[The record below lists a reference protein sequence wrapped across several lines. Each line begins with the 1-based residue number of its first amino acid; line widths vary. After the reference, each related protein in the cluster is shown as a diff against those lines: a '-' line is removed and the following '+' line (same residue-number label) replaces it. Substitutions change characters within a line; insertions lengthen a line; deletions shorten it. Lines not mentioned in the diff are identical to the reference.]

1 MSILKIITIKE
12 YKENIEILE
21 KIIEIISLKDSSEI
35 KILNEIKMLN
45 YFLKELVERF
55 KKLTKELEN
64 DEKIGYYEL
73 VRSTYEF
80 SLIILFILYDKKLIY
95 NKLVCYDY
103 VLNYCAKENLRNL
116 LKSEELLKE
125 LNEKFN
131 NDIFKVLDEQIIII
145 KSIFEIEN
153 MLNNSNYS
161 MVKQEFEKYCKE
173 QKYPKFYHCYCNG
186 KIKNIKSLAEYIDK
200 FQSYETLYNV
210 TSAISHGENL
220 RLREDISLIRTGT
233 FEFNFIV
240 CEIVRKLGLYYC
252 NIAESHNWEERI
264 KSKLGKNYPKFFE
277 RLNNTKKP

>member
-12 YKENIEILE
+12 YRENIEILE
-21 KIIEIISLKDSSEI
+21 KIIEIISLKDSA
-35 KILNEIKMLN
+35 EIKMLN

-103 VLNYCAKENLRNL
+103 VLNYCARENLKNL
-116 LKSEELLKE
+116 LEDEELLKE
-125 LNEKFN
+125 LNENFN
-131 NDIFKVLDEQIIII
+131 NDTSKVLNEQTLIR
-145 KSIFEIEN
+145 KKIFEIEN

-161 MVKQEFEKYCKE
+161 IVKQEFEKYCKE
-173 QKYPKFYHCYCNG
+173 QKYPKFYHCYCDG
-186 KIKNIKSLAEYIDK
+186 EIKNIKSLAKYIDK
-200 FQSYETLYNV
+200 LQSYETLYNV

-220 RLREDISLIRTGT
+220 LLREDISLIRTGT